1 MNYSQFRQYGSDC
14 YMVTLDPK
22 AFTIHATNTNQR
34 LETVSSVAWTT
45 KADIVINGDGWY
57 SSLLPL
63 SIAANGGVV
72 YQPVQYDYRP
82 FVNFSKNNAPMIDH
96 RKADYWN
103 TVSGTRYMVKG
114 GVKQSGTSSAWTER
128 NPRTAIGIRTDGFVI
143 LLVVDGRTTQSAG
156 VTLHQLADILAAHNA
171 KDAIELD
178 GGGSSAMWIQDKIV
192 NVPSDGR
199 ERPVV
204 NHLVFKNKNKET
216 PMIKITKVT
225 GKITALGSNT
235 RTREG
240 QPSTYAPAVAPT
252 LSAGQS
258 VEIDEIHLRT
268 ETESG
273 KPHNYKGDL
282 WGKHKG
288 KNLFTAIDYHDTNT
302 FAPYPICTKNYTI
315 DEEVPPPPP
324 PEPVKDFL
332 AGGAALAYDGESAI
346 ASITIPDGIT
356 LKIKVNGSDISWSK

>member
-1 MNYSQFRQYGSDC
+1 MMYSKFRQYDSDC
-14 YMVTLDPK
+14 YMVTLDSQ

-34 LETVSSVAWTT
+34 LEIVSSVA
-45 KADIVINGDGWY
+45 KRLYADIVINGDGWD
-57 SSLLPL
+57 SSFLPL
-63 SIAANGGVV
+63 SIAASEGTI
-72 YQPVQYDYRP
+72 YQPSQYDYRP
-82 FVNFSKNNAPMIDH
+82 LINFSKSNVPMIDH
-96 RKADYWN
+96 RKTDFWN

-178 GGGSSAMWIQDKIV
+178 GGGSSAMWVGDKII

-204 NHLVFKNKNKET
+204 NHLVFKKEKNMSWKYEYINT
-216 PMIKITKVT
+216 VGGMSIRPAPNTNNTAIGSLPVNTKGYGNELYLYSNGDKWVKIEQGGNAVGWVAVIHA
-225 GKITALGSNT
+225 GKPYGKLTEL
-235 RTREG
+235 
-240 QPSTYAPAVAPT
+240 APT
-252 LSAGQS
+252 
-258 VEIDEIHLRT
+258 E
-268 ETESG
+268 
-273 KPHNYKGDL
+273 
-282 WGKHKG
+282 
-288 KNLFTAIDYHDTNT
+288 
-302 FAPYPICTKNYTI
+302 
-315 DEEVPPPPP
+315 PPPP
-324 PEPVKDFL
+324 PEPVQDFMP
-332 AGGAALAYDGESAI
+332 GGASLVYDGTNAV